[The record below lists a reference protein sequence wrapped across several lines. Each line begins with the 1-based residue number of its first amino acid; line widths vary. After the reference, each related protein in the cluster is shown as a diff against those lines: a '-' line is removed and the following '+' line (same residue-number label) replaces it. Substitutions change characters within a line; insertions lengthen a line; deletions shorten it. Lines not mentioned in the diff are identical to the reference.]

1 MTSGDIL
8 KLNGTEVSEDV
19 IKHLVT
25 CHIAPLGMN
34 GWVAYLADGQSIV
47 VYLKDGGGLRND
59 KATNP

>member
-34 GWVAYLADGQSIV
+34 GWPKHRSIF
-47 VYLKDGGGLRND
+47 KRWRRI
-59 KATNP
+59 KK